1 MCVHTF
7 AHVIQRKL
15 VCVGLSPGHA
25 VRRRVEVCL
34 VKELLIVFSPSRLSF
49 WGAGR
54 RTAYQ
59 SDEVGKI
66 KLEQQTKLKLK
77 TIEKID

>member
-1 MCVHTF
+1 MC
-7 AHVIQRKL
+7 
-15 VCVGLSPGHA
+15 LSVSRTCSQEGS
-25 VRRRVEVCL
+25 RSLFGKRVAYCL
-34 VKELLIVFSPSRLSF
+34 FSLKAFFFGGDR
-49 WGAGR
+49 GK
-54 RTAYQ
+54 AYQ

>member
-1 MCVHTF
+1 MCVHTS
-7 AHVIQRKL
+7 ARVIQRKL
-15 VCVGLSPGHA
+15 VCACLSPGQA
-25 VRRRVEVCL
+25 LRRTAEVCL

-49 WGAGR
+49 LGGR
-54 RTAYQ
+54 GKAYQ

>member
-1 MCVHTF
+1 MC
-7 AHVIQRKL
+7 
-15 VCVGLSPGHA
+15 LSVSRTGTQKDS
-25 VRRRVEVCL
+25 RSLFGKRVAYCL
-34 VKELLIVFSPSRLSF
+34 FSLKAF
-49 WGAGR
+49 FFGGR
-54 RTAYQ
+54 GKAYQ